1 MALEPRLSS
10 GSAIEP
16 VAARPD
22 ALEVGPGST
31 GAGRKA
37 AIDRIPGDGTSEQ
50 PFDRGVDLP
59 HVHRAISLRQGLDHG
74 PLNHAVSET
83 TRSRRLKRRSGAV
96 DLLRDNARKS
106 VENARKRWRM
116 V

>member
-1 MALEPRLSS
+1 MAMAPRLSL

-16 VAARPD
+16 VATPPD
-22 ALEVGPGST
+22 ALEAGPRST

-59 HVHRAISLRQGLDHG
+59 HVHRAISLRQGLYDG
-74 PLNHAVSET
+74 PLNHAVAGT
-83 TRSRRLKRRSGAV
+83 T
-96 DLLRDNARKS
+96 AR
-106 VENARKRWRM
+106 
-116 V
+116 